1 MSYSIVYSSKTGNTG
16 LLAETI
22 RAALPGEACVYFGP
36 PDERALAAETV
47 YAGFWTDKGSC
58 DETMA
63 AFLAQLTGQKVFLF
77 GTAGFGGAEAYFQKI
92 LEAVRTHLKE
102 DVPVIGTF
110 MCQGRMPQGVRA
122 RYEAMQDSPRR
133 QAMLDNFDRALTH
146 PDQDDLD
153 RLREAVLA
161 AR

>member
-63 AFLAQLTGQKVFLF
+63 AFLARLTGQKVFLF

-122 RYEAMQDSPRR
+122 RYEAMEDSPRR